1 MICLFIRFLEIE
13 EDNNLENASVDITLI
28 YLINQLNKF
37 SNYLNFILDKY
48 KDLNQP
54 NYFDMSKPILSLGE
68 LKSMFQTN
76 FNFDI
81 FSAYELVTDD
91 IELAC
96 RNFNDILT
104 CNLVDKQQKKTPY
117 SLVGSLNTFLDIIQ
131 LRLPN
136 ITCSNNIQISPLPAH
151 YSADTYL
158 YEYVHEYASAIY
170 DQFKTKRDQFK
181 ISEALL
187 LQLHKKVL
195 TEKFASNTCNSNRFV
210 CAIEQIDPDQLFSKF
225 EEYAECVHKYLPQI
239 RSKNQYLLFH
249 YFWTMQVQYMAP
261 FFNYLCDFYSP
272 TE

>member
-1 MICLFIRFLEIE
+1 MIRFLEIE
-13 EDNNLENASVDITLI
+13 EDHNLENASVDRTLTH
-28 YLINQLNKF
+28 LISQLKKF

-48 KDLNQP
+48 NDLNQP
-54 NYFDMSKPILSLGE
+54 NYFDMNKPILSQGE

-76 FNFDI
+76 FNFDV
-81 FSAYELVTDD
+81 FATYELVTND
-91 IELAC
+91 IKLAC
-96 RNFNDILT
+96 LHFSDILT
-104 CNLVDKQQKKTPY
+104 SNLVNKQPKKTPA
-117 SLVGSLNTFLDIIQ
+117 SLVASLSTFLDTIQ

-136 ITCSNNIQISPLPAH
+136 TACSSNMQISPLPAH
-151 YSADTYL
+151 YSANTYL
-158 YEYVHEYASAIY
+158 YEYVHEYASVIY

-195 TEKFASNTCNSNRFV
+195 MEKFASANASNPNLFV
-210 CAIEQIDPDQLFSKF
+210 SAIEQINPDQLFSKF

-261 FFNYLCDFYSP
+261 FFNYLCDFYLQA
-272 TE
+272 E